1 MTNPIIPSEGVLL
14 GRARLP
20 GFDYPRVVTVRG
32 TDLVDI
38 TSKTAPLVRDITE
51 MADPAGYVASAEGD
65 VVGSVHLVLANS
77 WSGKSDRKCAG
88 AAVADRPA
96 GGEGGRRDVRRVAA
110 RAGDRGAGA
119 WRQGQGRRCC
129 ARTSWG

>member
-1 MTNPIIPSEGVLL
+1 MTNPIVPSEGVLL

-38 TSKTAPLVRDITE
+38 TSKGATLVLDISE

-77 WSGKSDRKCAG
+77 WGGKIAP
-88 AAVADRPA
+88 RPPHCC
-96 GGEGGRRDVRRVAA
+96 RRLT
-110 RAGDRGAGA
+110 
-119 WRQGQGRRCC
+119 C
-129 ARTSWG
+129 TP